1 MVNLLLHNYGELW
14 AKNNLFPCSGL
25 TLRHRLSLIFQ
36 VKNRKALFKSEKPID
51 IGQALTSK
59 FFSDSEYLNLGIYQK
74 FTNSL
79 RSFIFHQ

>member
-1 MVNLLLHNYGELW
+1 MSIAKGQTLFSNNLFSYMVNLLLHNYGELW

-36 VKNRKALFKSEKPID
+36 IKNRKELFKSEKPID

-59 FFSDSEYLNLGIYQK
+59 FFSDS
-74 FTNSL
+74 
-79 RSFIFHQ
+79 